1 MLQYTSGQACSDGSR
16 NRISIIRFQCDK
28 NKVVRTVLKRWSAK
42 MFDGS
47 QAVKHAVNSLLSIKW
62 LSKPHVRWNV
72 GSM

>member
-1 MLQYTSGQACSDGSR
+1 
-16 NRISIIRFQCDK
+16 
-28 NKVVRTVLKRWSAK
+28 

-47 QAVKHAVNSLLSIKW
+47 QAVKNAVNSLLSIKW